1 MGNDGVAAV
10 EKALSLL
17 DCFRLGA
24 ASQTL
29 ASLSQA
35 SGMHKTTVY
44 RLMNSLERMG
54 YVVRSQTG
62 EYSLGHRV
70 LYLGKL
76 FEQSFQF
83 SAVVEPVLYA
93 LAAETKESAS
103 YYVLDNGKR
112 LCLFRAEPAEG
123 LRETRLAGTSLEL
136 DDTAVG
142 QVIRVWGLGEPLFDV
157 PPSLPLFTAG
167 VRDAHIAAFATPVFG
182 AGDKF
187 MAALVLSGP
196 ASRLSAVRTARET
209 IAPQLS
215 AAADLS
221 RRLGA
226 SARFCERFYAA

>member
-17 DCFRLGA
+17 DCCKLGA

-54 YVVRSQTG
+54 YVVRSQAG

-76 FEQSFQF
+76 FEQSFQL
-83 SAVVEPVLYA
+83 SAVVEPVLYG

-103 YYVLDNGKR
+103 YPCSITASGFACSGQSLPKDFGKR
-112 LCLFRAEPAEG
+112 ESRAR
-123 LRETRLAGTSLEL
+123 LLNSTTRRS
-136 DDTAVG
+136 
-142 QVIRVWGLGEPLFDV
+142 
-157 PPSLPLFTAG
+157 
-167 VRDAHIAAFATPVFG
+167 VR
-182 AGDKF
+182 
-187 MAALVLSGP
+187 
-196 ASRLSAVRTARET
+196 
-209 IAPQLS
+209 
-215 AAADLS
+215 
-221 RRLGA
+221 
-226 SARFCERFYAA
+226 